1 MSIHSST
8 IENNTADGKGGAI
21 ALAGS
26 APLILEG
33 NTSVKGNLATTGG
46 TAIDSS
52 SAGSIAIG
60 DEATVEFHAETSAP
74 GMAIVSGGKL
84 EYGPG
89 DAHARSCSYTLAHC
103 CAHTCMLILTVTL
116 KHSHSHI
123 NALIL
128 AAMLLVHQYSQHAYT
143 HTLQTLCCNAQ
154 QASRCS

>member
-26 APLILEG
+26 TSLILEG

-89 DAHARSCSYTLAHC
+89 DAHARSCSYTLAHR

-116 KHSHSHI
+116 KNLHSLIHTCAHISSLCTYHYSHHS
-123 NALIL
+123 
-128 AAMLLVHQYSQHAYT
+128 YT
-143 HTLQTLCCNAQ
+143 HTLQT
-154 QASRCS
+154 

>member
-8 IENNTADGKGGAI
+8 IANNTADGKGGAI
-21 ALAGS
+21 SLEGS
-26 APLILEG
+26 SSLILEG

-60 DEATVEFHAETSAP
+60 EEATVEFHAETSAP

-89 DAHARSCSYTLAHC
+89 DAHARSCSYTLVHRCANKCMPIHTHSDSQTFTLTHTVHVG
-103 CAHTCMLILTVTL
+103 AHTHMR
-116 KHSHSHI
+116 S
-123 NALIL
+123 
-128 AAMLLVHQYSQHAYT
+128 Y
-143 HTLQTLCCNAQ
+143 
-154 QASRCS
+154 

>member
-1 MSIHSST
+1 M
-8 IENNTADGKGGAI
+8 
-21 ALAGS
+21 
-26 APLILEG
+26 LEG

-84 EYGPG
+84 EYGLG
-89 DAHARSCSYTLAHC
+89 DAHAYLLA
-103 CAHTCMLILTVTL
+103 VTL

-123 NALIL
+123 NALVNRY
-128 AAMLLVHQYSQHAYT
+128 AHT
-143 HTLQTLCCNAQ
+143 HMR
-154 QASRCS
+154 SY

>member
-1 MSIHSST
+1 VSIHSST

-26 APLILEG
+26 GSLILEG

-60 DEATVEFHAETSAP
+60 DKATVEFHADTSAP

-89 DAHARSCSYTLAHC
+89 DAHARSCSYILAHR
-103 CAHTCMLILTVTL
+103 CAHTCMLIHT
-116 KHSHSHI
+116 HSH
-123 NALIL
+123 
-128 AAMLLVHQYSQHAYT
+128 T
-143 HTLQTLCCNAQ
+143 QTL
-154 QASRCS
+154 SLTH

>member
-8 IENNTADGKGGAI
+8 IKNNTADGKGGAI

-26 APLILEG
+26 SSLTLEG

-116 KHSHSHI
+116 KNLHSFIH
-123 NALIL
+123 
-128 AAMLLVHQYSQHAYT
+128 
-143 HTLQTLCCNAQ
+143 
-154 QASRCS
+154 